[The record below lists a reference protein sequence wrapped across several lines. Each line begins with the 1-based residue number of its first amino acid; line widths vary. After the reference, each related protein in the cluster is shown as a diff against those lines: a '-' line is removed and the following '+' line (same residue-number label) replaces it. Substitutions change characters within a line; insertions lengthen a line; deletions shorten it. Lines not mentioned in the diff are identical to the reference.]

1 LLGFVGRYSPLLFEI
16 IPGCY
21 GALVRIYFSYLI
33 CAYTSAS
40 ITVAFD
46 MFHEKKKKKEKM
58 DFMYFYV
65 NPKQKRAPVIRIA
78 IYLIHYSGIP
88 VPVTGRR

>member
-1 LLGFVGRYSPLLFEI
+1 LFEI

-46 MFHEKKKKKEKM
+46 MFHEKKKKKRKNG
-58 DFMYFYV
+58 FYV
-65 NPKQKRAPVIRIA
+65 FLRQSKAKARPRYSHR
-78 IYLIHYSGIP
+78 YLFDP
-88 VPVTGRR
+88 L